1 MNKSSLKYSNL
12 YDKDGNL
19 IRKVNPNTGKL
30 DDYTIEEVEELEL
43 KLRNDVDESGKP
55 KKPVELAN
63 VRKVLAQMYR
73 DPKNFEYLLNKYAK
87 TRGNDAEDDNKE
99 AYDKLVETAK
109 QLKEEAMNEP
119 EEQVEQKVPNLDP
132 EYVDFEEIT
141 EDENV
146 ADIDK

>member
-19 IRKVNPNTGKL
+19 IRRVNPNTGKL

-87 TRGNDAEDDNKE
+87 TRGNDAEGDNKE
-99 AYDKLVETAK
+99 AYDKLVETAE